1 MSDLQQE
8 IQQQG
13 ATFSPESPSPLGND
27 SEAYLSII
35 SGSGVWMYLPAQNGL
50 LELSDQDCRQFLHNQ
65 STNQIQTLKPGAGCQ
80 TVFVTST
87 ARTLDLATVYVTE
100 NSVLTLVSP
109 SQRENLL
116 LWLDRYLFPMDRVK
130 IQDISAEF
138 AVFRL
143 FGVFNEEKIKTLGL
157 EALQGQP
164 EASHGV
170 FNLGGVEVRVAVGNG
185 LGLPGY
191 TLIVPQAH
199 VASLGETLRDL
210 GIQPV
215 GEQVWEQ
222 LRIRQGCPAPELE
235 LTEDYNPLEAGLWG
249 AISFNK
255 GCYIGQETIARLN
268 TYQGVKQR
276 LWGVKLN
283 QGVSPGQAVKVGEQK
298 IGVLTSCTSTPD
310 GIWGLAYIKTKAGG
324 AGLTVQVGEATGE
337 VVAVPFLT
345 HEYVTGS

>member
-1 MSDLQQE
+1 MN
-8 IQQQG
+8 
-13 ATFSPESPSPLGND
+13 ND
-27 SEAYLSII
+27 SEAYLAVL
-35 SGSGVWMYLPAQNGL
+35 SGSGVWICDRSGSGL

-65 STNQIQTLKPGAGCQ
+65 TTNQIQTLKPGEGCQ

-100 NSVLTLVSP
+100 NTVLTLVSP

-130 IQDISAEF
+130 IRDISPEF
-138 AVFRL
+138 AVFSL
-143 FGVFNEEKIKTLGL
+143 FGRFSEEQVKTLGL
-157 EALQGQP
+157 EVLQGQP
-164 EASHGV
+164 EASHAL

-191 TLIVPQAH
+191 TVMVHQEH
-199 VASLGETLRDL
+199 SASLWQFLLDL
-210 GIQPV
+210 DIQPM

-222 LRIRQGCPAPELE
+222 LRIRQGRPAPILE
-235 LTEDYNPLEAGLWG
+235 LTEDYNPLEAGLWQ

-283 QGVSPGQAVKVGEQK
+283 QEVAPGQDIKQGEQK
-298 IGVLTSCTSTPD
+298 IGILTSCTSTPD

-337 VVAVPFLT
+337 VVEAPFLSHQYFT
-345 HEYVTGS
+345 AP